1 MLRIRRLSGFLLGL
15 LLVQITILG
24 AGVSCLPELVAG
36 DDATTVAAA
45 ETVDGVDGHADRH
58 AHHGEQESPGRGA
71 DGHDPTHCI
80 VSMACALASL
90 AGREVSLAQPGL
102 RATAGVIG
110 ANLAAPRSLRHAP
123 EPPPPR
129 G

>member
-1 MLRIRRLSGFLLGL
+1 MPLVTGTEGL
-15 LLVQITILG
+15 PG
-24 AGVSCLPELVAG
+24 A
-36 DDATTVAAA
+36 
-45 ETVDGVDGHADRH
+45 DGHADH
-58 AHHGEQESPGRGA
+58 AQHSEQESPSRSS

-80 VSMACALASL
+80 VSMACAMATL
-90 AGREVSLAQPGL
+90 AGREVSLAQPEL

-129 G
+129 A